1 MKKNKYYIILI
12 LIIFFLNNVMASDN
26 KYDSLIEIQIKDIAT
41 KYKYKKDTVRYLYNI
56 CAENKNE
63 SILFKSKL
71 KLSENEYCE
80 FCLCKL
86 EKTLKRFRY
95 EKGLYLNMT
104 SEDAQAIGVDCISIF
119 IERMQQRSGNFEKP
133 NQIKSDFKD
142 YNKFNSLYNKNNW
155 SKIAINSIYG
165 LCINNKALED
175 DFNKNGFDK
184 KQFSSYC
191 DCYVENIV
199 NNIDYNW
206 GVKNYDLY
214 LEQLEIISADC
225 VGK

>member
-1 MKKNKYYIILI
+1 
-12 LIIFFLNNVMASDN
+12 
-26 KYDSLIEIQIKDIAT
+26 
-41 KYKYKKDTVRYLYNI
+41 
-56 CAENKNE
+56 
-63 SILFKSKL
+63 
-71 KLSENEYCE
+71 
-80 FCLCKL
+80 
-86 EKTLKRFRY
+86 
-95 EKGLYLNMT
+95 MT

-225 VGK
+225 VGKSSKMSEIFTSLGERL